1 MPQILFVSS
10 FFPENVDSC
19 YDHACYLPLGEV
31 PCGEAQGID
40 MKEDLSKAYEEA
52 LAILRFRPDR
62 LGHAL
67 LLPDSLQSILDGS
80 HIPVETCP
88 TSNVMTLELATSFH
102 GNLVQGLQQH
112 PRLAHWLQTGYPI
125 SVSTDDSGVFHTDPT
140 KELLLL
146 AVSHGVDAHALRQI
160 VLQSIQ
166 HAFCDDGT
174 KSMLEK
180 RVARRL
186 ESISTPKEWR

>member
-1 MPQILFVSS
+1 
-10 FFPENVDSC
+10 
-19 YDHACYLPLGEV
+19 
-31 PCGEAQGID
+31 
-40 MKEDLSKAYEEA
+40 
-52 LAILRFRPDR
+52 
-62 LGHAL
+62 
-67 LLPDSLQSILDGS
+67 
-80 HIPVETCP
+80 
-88 TSNVMTLELATSFH
+88 MTLELATSFH

-146 AVSHGVDAHALRQI
+146 AFSHGVDEYGLQQI

-174 KSMLEK
+174 KSMLKES
-180 RVARRL
+180 VERL
-186 ESISTPKEWR
+186 LELTSTPEECG